1 MGDNFL
7 LRDLGELLRAPDASS
22 SNKLNEVYN
31 WVIALPSQVEVMKK
45 QSATLRTLF
54 ALKRETFGMDQE
66 TTEGGGA
73 IESAIKRVMSK
84 HSADKV

>member
-1 MGDNFL
+1 
-7 LRDLGELLRAPDASS
+7 
-22 SNKLNEVYN
+22 
-31 WVIALPSQVEVMKK
+31 MKK
-45 QSATLRTLF
+45 LSATLRTLF